1 MRGLFVPGNNG
12 APFFQ
17 PRPEVLDKMAVGI
30 NPLRAG
36 DRRIGP
42 PGRDGGTRAQVPD
55 ALAKGIGSEAPVTDN
70 PSGHIGQ
77 TAEQSRRKG
86 QFVCLPG
93 ASAKAIARPRP
104 SAITQTFVP

>member
-42 PGRDGGTRAQVPD
+42 PGRDGGTRAQVLD
-55 ALAKGIGSEAPVTDN
+55 ALAKGIGGKAAITDH
-70 PSGHIGQ
+70 PSRDIGQ
-77 TAEQSRRKG
+77 TAEQ
-86 QFVCLPG
+86 
-93 ASAKAIARPRP
+93 
-104 SAITQTFVP
+104 T